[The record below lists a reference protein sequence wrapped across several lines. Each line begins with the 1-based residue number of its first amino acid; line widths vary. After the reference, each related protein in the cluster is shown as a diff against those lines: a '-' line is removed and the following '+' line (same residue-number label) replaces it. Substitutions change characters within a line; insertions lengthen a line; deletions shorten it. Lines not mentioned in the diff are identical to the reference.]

1 MRRTIEQFLAVFN
14 SLAPSQR
21 ITFAAIAALIPIGFL
36 FFAWNGSTSSMVAL
50 SYGKVF
56 SMDELRN
63 AEQAL
68 KEAGLAK
75 FRSEGRQILAPAN
88 EVEKYN
94 AALLQ
99 SGSLPSHWAEELE
112 KKLDGTNPFMSS
124 AENLRQT
131 REALLGKHLVRMI
144 LGSPDFEDADVL
156 WTPLSTSRS
165 RFSKDVRMKAT
176 IVVKPRAGRDLTTR
190 QIQALRDAVTF
201 AIPDLNATDVTVYD
215 QRKGEAYTPDAEND
229 PLSGK
234 TLALLRESS
243 QLYERRIKD
252 ALAHISPDIVVTVN
266 VDIDPTQRT
275 VTQTMRYDPKKSLE
289 QQQTEQKRME
299 RYRQAPV
306 QAEAGVK
313 SNQPRSLASSPGM
326 TQDRTLQDDTT
337 TTVRSPGGEAVYT
350 EGVPALPKVVTVSVL
365 IPEDY
370 YAKAVELE
378 KANQGQAKSGGGK
391 TIEKI
396 KEETELAVKNIVAG
410 AIPVDPANP
419 NPKQITVSSY
429 VRLKD
434 TPPEIHTSSLDTVTS
449 LVSQWG
455 SAVGLAIFALWALW
469 MLRST
474 MPKSAPPEA
483 PASEAAVAAASGG
496 TPSQPT
502 TEKEK
507 PPMEEE
513 PMTTLNDRDLVQT
526 MVRENPEMAVA
537 IIGKWLQAAK

>member
-1 MRRTIEQFLAVFN
+1 MRRTLEQFLAVFN

-21 ITFAAIAALIPIGFL
+21 ITFAAITVLIPVGFL
-36 FFAWNGSTSSMVAL
+36 FFAWNGSSSSMVAL

-56 SMDELRN
+56 SLDEQRN

-68 KEAGLAK
+68 KEAGLTK
-75 FRSEGRQILAPAN
+75 FKSEGRQIFAPAG

-112 KKLDGTNPFMSS
+112 KKLDSTNPFMSS

-156 WTPLSTSRS
+156 WTPLNTSRS
-165 RFSKDVRMKAT
+165 RFSKGVRMKAT
-176 IVVKPRAGRDLTTR
+176 IVVKPKVGHELTTR
-190 QIQALRDAVTF
+190 QVQALRDAVTF
-201 AIPDLNATDVTVYD
+201 AIPDLKATDVTVYD

-266 VDIDPTQRT
+266 VDIDPTQRM
-275 VTQTMRYDPKKSLE
+275 VTETRRYDPKKSIE

-299 RYRQAPV
+299 RYKQQPA
-306 QAEAGVK
+306 QAEPGVK
-313 SNQPRSLASSPGM
+313 SNQPRALVSSPG
-326 TQDRTLQDDTT
+326 TVQDRTLQDETT

-350 EGVPALPKVVTVSVL
+350 EGIPGLPKVVTVSVL

-370 YAKAVELE
+370 YAKAFELQKGQGDS
-378 KANQGQAKSGGGK
+378 KAGGK

-396 KEETELAVKNIVAG
+396 RDETEQAVKNIVAG
-410 AIPVDPANP
+410 AIPVDPQNP

-429 VRLKD
+429 VRLKEAV
-434 TPPEIHTSSLDTVTS
+434 PEIRTSSLETVTS
-449 LVSQWG
+449 LLSQWG
-455 SAVGLAIFALWALW
+455 SAVGLALFALWALW
-469 MLRST
+469 MLKGT
-474 MPKSAPPEA
+474 MSKAAPPPEA
-483 PASEAAVAAASGG
+483 PASEAAAAVPAPG
-496 TPSQPT
+496 TPPQASA
-502 TEKEK
+502 EKEK
-507 PPMEEE
+507 PPIEEE
-513 PMTTLNDRDLVQT
+513 PMPTLNDRDLVQT
-526 MVRENPEMAVA
+526 MVRDNPEMAVA
-537 IIGKWLQAAK
+537 IIGKWLQATR

>member
-1 MRRTIEQFLAVFN
+1 MRRTFEQFLAVFN

-21 ITFAAIAALIPIGFL
+21 ITFAAITVLIPVGFL
-36 FFAWNGSTSSMVAL
+36 FFAWNGSSSSMVPL

-56 SMDELRN
+56 SLDEMRN

-68 KEAGLAK
+68 KEAGLSK
-75 FRSEGRQILAPAN
+75 FRSEGRQILAPAG

-156 WTPLSTSRS
+156 WSPLSTPRS

-176 IVVKPRAGRDLTTR
+176 IVVKPRAGRELTTR

-201 AIPDLNATDVTVYD
+201 AIPDLKETDVAVYD
-215 QRKGEAYTPDAEND
+215 QRKGESYKTDADND

-243 QLYERRIKD
+243 QLYERRIRD

-289 QQQTEQKRME
+289 QQQTEQKKTE
-299 RYRQAPV
+299 RYRQQPV
-306 QAEAGVK
+306 QAEPGVK
-313 SNQPRSLASSPGM
+313 SNQPRALASAPGNS
-326 TQDRTLQDDTT
+326 QDRTLQDESTT
-337 TTVRSPGGEAVYT
+337 TIRSPGGEAVYT
-350 EGVPALPKVVTVSVL
+350 ESIPALPKVVTVSVL

-370 YAKAVELE
+370 YAKALELE
-378 KANQGQAKSGGGK
+378 KTAAGQSKSGGGK

-396 KEETELAVKNIVAG
+396 RDETEQAVKNIVAG
-410 AIPVDPANP
+410 AIPTDPQNP

-429 VRLKD
+429 VRIKD
-434 TPPEIHTSSLDTVTS
+434 VPPEIRTSSLDTLTS

-455 SAVGLAIFALWALW
+455 SAIGLAVFALWALW
-469 MLRST
+469 MLRGT
-474 MPKSAPPEA
+474 MPKSTPPAASPPETAATPPAAGAA
-483 PASEAAVAAASGG
+483 PQAAK
-496 TPSQPT
+496 
-502 TEKEK
+502 EKEK
-507 PPMEEE
+507 PPVEEE
-513 PMTTLNDRDLVQT
+513 PMLTLNDRDVVQT
-526 MVRENPEMAVA
+526 MVRDNPEMAVA
-537 IIGKWLQAAK
+537 IIGKWLQATR